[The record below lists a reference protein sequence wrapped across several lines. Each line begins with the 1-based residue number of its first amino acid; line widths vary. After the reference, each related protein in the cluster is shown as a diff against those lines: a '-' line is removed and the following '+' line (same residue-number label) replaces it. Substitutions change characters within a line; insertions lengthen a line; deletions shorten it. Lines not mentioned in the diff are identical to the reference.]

1 MEGKGMKILMTTD
14 TVGGVWVYSL
24 ELCKALQE
32 YDVEVHL
39 AAMGAWPS
47 EAQKQQ
53 VETIKNVTLYKSDFK
68 LEWMEDPWEDVE
80 KSNKWINSIYHT
92 IYPDVVH
99 MNNYAHIGE
108 DWTCPTLTVFHSCV
122 QTWWQAV
129 KGTSAPTNWDRY
141 TQVVKES
148 LEASDIVVSPTQS
161 ILGKAKNTHDFSS
174 PAKVIY
180 NGRAM
185 DASEEKEKEPFI
197 LCIGRIWD
205 EAKNLKLLSHI
216 AKNLPWPVYIAG
228 TRINPGS
235 GEKSEFENV
244 KFLGKLEPHEVE
256 EWMQRASIFV
266 SPTKY
271 EPFGLAILEA
281 AKSGCALILSE
292 LDTLKEIWEDS
303 AAFFDP
309 ENEADA
315 QERIL
320 QLINNEAARKELSER
335 ARNKAKEYSSEKM
348 ASEYMDLYREIIN
361 NKSKPKLATV

>member
-1 MEGKGMKILMTTD
+1 MEDRGMKILMTTD

-24 ELCKALQE
+24 ELCKILQQHN
-32 YDVEVHL
+32 VEVHM
-39 AAMGAWPS
+39 AALGAWPS
-47 EAQKQQ
+47 ESQQQQ
-53 VETIKNVTLYKSDFK
+53 VAALKNVTLYKSDFK

-80 KSNKWINSIYHT
+80 KSRKWINSIYHT

-99 MNNYAHIGE
+99 LNNYAHVGE

-129 KGTSAPTNWDRY
+129 KGTSAPASWDRY
-141 TQVVKES
+141 NQILKES
-148 LEASDIVVSPTQS
+148 LDASDVVVSPTNA
-161 ILGKAKNTHDFSS
+161 ILQKAKETHAFSTDS
-174 PAKVIY
+174 RVIY
-180 NGRAM
+180 NGKSSNS
-185 DASEEKEKEPFI
+185 SEKKEKENFI

-216 AKNLPWPVYIAG
+216 AGNLPWPVYIAG
-228 TRINPGS
+228 DLRNPGS

-244 KFLGKLEPHEVE
+244 QFLGKLEPYEVQ

-292 LDTLKEIWEDS
+292 LDTLKELWEDS
-303 AAFFDP
+303 AVFFDP
-309 ENEADA
+309 ENEPEA
-315 QERIL
+315 QQKLL
-320 QLINNEAARKELSER
+320 QLIEDSDLREEF
-335 ARNKAKEYSSEKM
+335 SEKAEKRSRDYSAEKM
-348 ASEYMDLYREIIN
+348 GAEYVNLYRELISN
-361 NKSKPKLATV
+361 KPKQKLVSV

>member
-1 MEGKGMKILMTTD
+1 MKILMTTD

-32 YDVEVHL
+32 YEVEVHL

-47 EAQKQQ
+47 EAQMQE
-53 VETIKNVTLYKSDFK
+53 VEAIPNVTLYKSDFK

-80 KSNKWINSIYHT
+80 KSRKWINSIYHT

-99 MNNYAHIGE
+99 LNNYAHIGE
-108 DWTCPTLTVFHSCV
+108 DWTCPILTVFHSCV

-129 KGTSAPTNWDRY
+129 KGTSAPESWDRY
-141 TQVVKES
+141 TQVVQES
-148 LEASDIVVSPTQS
+148 LEESDMVVSPTKA
-161 ILGKAKNTHDFSS
+161 ILKKAKSTHNFET
-174 PAKVIY
+174 ATKMIY
-180 NGRAM
+180 NGRDM
-185 DASEEKEKEPFI
+185 NPSEEKEKEEFI

-228 TRINPGS
+228 DLKNPGT

-244 KFLGKLEPHEVE
+244 KFLGKLQPYEVR

-309 ENEADA
+309 EDEPQA
-315 QERIL
+315 QEKIL
-320 QLINNEAARKELSER
+320 QLIKNDTLRQEFSEK
-335 ARNKAKEYSSEKM
+335 AKSKAKEYSSEKM
-348 ASEYMDLYREIIN
+348 ASEYINLYREIIES
-361 NKSKPKLATV
+361 KSKPKLATV

>member
-1 MEGKGMKILMTTD
+1 MTTD

-32 YDVEVHL
+32 YNVEVHL
-39 AAMGAWPS
+39 AALGTWPS
-47 EAQKQQ
+47 EAQKQE
-53 VETIKNVTLYKSDFK
+53 VAAIENVTLYKSDFK

-80 KSNKWINSIYHT
+80 KSRKWINSIYHT
-92 IYPDVVH
+92 ISPDVVH
-99 MNNYAHIGE
+99 LNNYAHIGE

-129 KGTSAPTNWDRY
+129 KGTSAPSNWNQY
-141 TQVVKES
+141 SEVVHQS
-148 LEASDIVVSPTQS
+148 LSASDVVVSPTNA
-161 ILGKAKNTHDFSS
+161 ILKKAKNTHDFQTPS
-174 PAKVIY
+174 KVIY
-180 NGRAM
+180 NGRGM
-185 DASEEKEKEPFI
+185 DPSEEKEKEEFI

-228 TRINPGS
+228 DLKNPGT
-235 GEKSEFENV
+235 GQKSEFENV
-244 KFLGKLEPHEVE
+244 EFLGKLHPYEVRD
-256 EWMQRASIFV
+256 WMQRASIFV

-309 ENEADA
+309 EDEPQA
-315 QERIL
+315 QEKIL
-320 QLINNEAARKELSER
+320 QLINNESARKEFSEK

-348 ASEYMDLYREIIN
+348 GLEYLDLYRQIID
-361 NKSKPKLATV
+361 NKSKPKLASV